1 MVKKQV
7 CSFCRS
13 EIDYGRGS
21 MRVLNDGTILTFCSM
36 KCKKSLLNLKRD
48 ARKTK
53 WTKIY
58 GTQ

>member
-7 CSFCRS
+7 CSFCRN
-13 EIDYGRGS
+13 EIEYGHGS
-21 MRVLNDGTILTFCSM
+21 MRVLNDGTILTFCST
-36 KCKKSLLNLKRD
+36 KCKKALLIRKRD

-53 WTKIY
+53 WTRIY